1 MCQTIVLVP
10 ILMAAMNSQ
19 PPAPG
24 TDVSSLEH
32 LLIGA
37 APLSDTILTS
47 FLKNIRPRAHPNF
60 AVRQA
65 YGLTETGKG
74 FPTPKCSI
82 SIPDTSLTVGSA
94 FCIGVTGRPDKQVS
108 VGRLLAGIQARIVD
122 DDGKDVKQGEP
133 GEVWVK
139 SPAVMK

>member
-19 PPAPG
+19 PPTPG

-37 APLSDTILTS
+37 APLSDTILTA

-60 AVRQA
+60 AVRQV
-65 YGLTETGKG
+65 YGLTETCKVL
-74 FPTPKCSI
+74 
-82 SIPDTSLTVGSA
+82 SIPNVRSVFLT
-94 FCIGVTGRPDKQVS
+94 PH
-108 VGRLLAGIQARIVD
+108 
-122 DDGKDVKQGEP
+122 
-133 GEVWVK
+133 
-139 SPAVMK
+139 